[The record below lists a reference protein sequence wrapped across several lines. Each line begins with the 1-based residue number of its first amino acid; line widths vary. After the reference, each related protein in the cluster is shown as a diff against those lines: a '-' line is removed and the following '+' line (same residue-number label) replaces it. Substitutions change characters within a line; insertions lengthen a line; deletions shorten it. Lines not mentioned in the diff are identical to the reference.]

1 MAARVKEDSGVKA
14 GGADKHALI
23 LDAALDLFR
32 NYGFR
37 RTSMEDIARAANVAK
52 GTLYLYFKSKDE
64 LFEALARRLAELIEA
79 NLKAATARD
88 LDAEPKI
95 LALFDAKLGFL
106 YRWVLSSPHAAE
118 LIDSRARL
126 QSTIFESVDRD
137 FRAAIAKV
145 LRDGIRRGELDAK
158 AAGFT
163 VESAADTLIAAAYG
177 AESGARDEAEFH
189 DRLARIVRLGLRGL
203 RKSA

>member
-1 MAARVKEDSGVKA
+1 MAARVKDDIGVKTA
-14 GGADKHALI
+14 GADKRALI

-64 LFEALARRLAELIEA
+64 LFEALARRLAELIET
-79 NLKAATARD
+79 NLKAAAVRD
-88 LDAEPKI
+88 LDTEPKV

-118 LIDSRARL
+118 LIDSKARL
-126 QSTIFESVDRD
+126 QATIFESVDRD
-137 FRAAIAKV
+137 FRTSITKA

-158 AAGFT
+158 SAGFT
-163 VESAADTLIAAAYG
+163 VESAADTLISAAYG
-177 AESGARDEAEFH
+177 AENGALDEAGFH